1 MGKEGQILQGV
12 AIPTEAVAKSNALKA
27 KRGKTLASLPVF
39 RDAASLLL
47 DVILIVKGGP
57 RSLRGFYDEVIGNTT
72 EIMKTIGMADASLW
86 SPEDRIWYLNNAISL
101 AEVEK
106 SYITTL
112 RKADILS
119 EDAKNKLVALVK
131 RIIAQ
136 LVGWREKTRGEGAVP
151 SVKTNNP
158 EDVND
163 GSQSAS

>member
-112 RKADILS
+112 RKAGILS

-163 GSQSAS
+163 GSQSTS

>member
-57 RSLRGFYDEVIGNTT
+57 RSLRGFYDEVFGNTT
-72 EIMKTIGMADASLW
+72 EIMRTIGMADASLW

-112 RKADILS
+112 RKAGILS

>member
-112 RKADILS
+112 RKAGILS

-136 LVGWREKTRGEGAVP
+136 LVGWREKTQGEGAVP

>member
-12 AIPTEAVAKSNALKA
+12 AIPPEAVAKSNALKA

-47 DVILIVKGGP
+47 EVILIVKGGP
-57 RSLRGFYDEVIGNTT
+57 RSLRGFYDEMISNTT

-112 RKADILS
+112 RKAELLPKDT
-119 EDAKNKLVALVK
+119 DAKMVSLVK

>member
-27 KRGKTLASLPVF
+27 KRRKTLASLPVF

-112 RKADILS
+112 RKAGILS

>member
-12 AIPTEAVAKSNALKA
+12 AIPAEAVAKSNALKA

-112 RKADILS
+112 RKAGILS

-131 RIIAQ
+131 RIIVQ

-163 GSQSAS
+163 GSQSAL

>member
-47 DVILIVKGGP
+47 EVILIVKGGP
-57 RSLRGFYDEVIGNTT
+57 RSLRGFYDEMISNTT

-112 RKADILS
+112 RKAELLPKDT
-119 EDAKNKLVALVK
+119 DAKMVSLVK

-136 LVGWREKTRGEGAVP
+136 LVGWRAKTQGEGAVP

-158 EDVND
+158 EDMKD
-163 GSQSAS
+163 GTQSAL

>member
-12 AIPTEAVAKSNALKA
+12 AIPTEAVAKSNALKV

-112 RKADILS
+112 RKAGILS

>member
-57 RSLRGFYDEVIGNTT
+57 RSLRGFYDELIGNTT

-112 RKADILS
+112 RKAGILS

>member
-12 AIPTEAVAKSNALKA
+12 AIPPEAVAKSNALKA

-57 RSLRGFYDEVIGNTT
+57 RSLRGFYDEMISNTT
-72 EIMKTIGMADASLW
+72 EIMKTIGMADASIW

-112 RKADILS
+112 RKAGILS

-158 EDVND
+158 EDVSD

>member
-112 RKADILS
+112 RKAGILS

>member
-47 DVILIVKGGP
+47 DVILIVKSGP

-112 RKADILS
+112 RKAGILS

>member
-1 MGKEGQILQGV
+1 M
-12 AIPTEAVAKSNALKA
+12 
-27 KRGKTLASLPVF
+27 
-39 RDAASLLL
+39 
-47 DVILIVKGGP
+47 KGGP

-72 EIMKTIGMADASLW
+72 EIMKTLGMADASLW

-112 RKADILS
+112 RKAGILS

>member
-12 AIPTEAVAKSNALKA
+12 AIPAEAVAKSNALKA

-112 RKADILS
+112 RKAGILS

>member
-106 SYITTL
+106 SYITRL
-112 RKADILS
+112 RKAGILS

>member
-72 EIMKTIGMADASLW
+72 EIMKTIGMADASIW
-86 SPEDRIWYLNNAISL
+86 SPEDRVWYLNNAISL

-112 RKADILS
+112 RKAGILS

>member
-72 EIMKTIGMADASLW
+72 EIIKTIGMADASLW

-112 RKADILS
+112 RKAGILS

>member
-12 AIPTEAVAKSNALKA
+12 AIPPEAVAKSNALKA

-47 DVILIVKGGP
+47 EVILIVKGGP
-57 RSLRGFYDEVIGNTT
+57 RSLRGFYDEIIGNTT
-72 EIMKTIGMADASLW
+72 EIMKTIGMADASIW
-86 SPEDRIWYLNNAISL
+86 SPEDRVWYLNNAISL

-112 RKADILS
+112 RKAELLPKDT
-119 EDAKNKLVALVK
+119 DAKMVSLVK

>member
-112 RKADILS
+112 RKAGILS

-163 GSQSAS
+163 GSQRAS

>member
-12 AIPTEAVAKSNALKA
+12 AIPPEAVAKSNALKA

-57 RSLRGFYDEVIGNTT
+57 RSLRGFYDEMISNTT
-72 EIMKTIGMADASLW
+72 EIMKTIGMADASIW

-112 RKADILS
+112 RKAGILS

>member
-106 SYITTL
+106 TYITTL
-112 RKADILS
+112 RKAGILS

>member
-86 SPEDRIWYLNNAISL
+86 GPEDRIWYLNNAISL

-106 SYITTL
+106 TYITTL
-112 RKADILS
+112 RKAGILS

>member
-12 AIPTEAVAKSNALKA
+12 AIPPEAVAKSNALKA

-57 RSLRGFYDEVIGNTT
+57 KSLRGFYDEVIGNTT
-72 EIMKTIGMADASLW
+72 EIMKTIGMADASIW
-86 SPEDRIWYLNNAISL
+86 SPDDRVWYLNNAISL

-112 RKADILS
+112 RKAGILS

>member
-47 DVILIVKGGP
+47 EVILIVKGGP
-57 RSLRGFYDEVIGNTT
+57 RSLRGFYDEMISNTT

-158 EDVND
+158 GDVND

>member
-47 DVILIVKGGP
+47 EVILIVKGGP
-57 RSLRGFYDEVIGNTT
+57 RSLRGFYDEMISNTT

-112 RKADILS
+112 RKAGILS

>member
-12 AIPTEAVAKSNALKA
+12 AIPAEAVAKSNALKA

-112 RKADILS
+112 RKAGILS

-163 GSQSAS
+163 GSQSAL

>member
-112 RKADILS
+112 RKAGILS

-158 EDVND
+158 EDAND

>member
-112 RKADILS
+112 RKEGILS

>member
-1 MGKEGQILQGV
+1 MEKEGQILQGV
-12 AIPTEAVAKSNALKA
+12 AIPPEAVAKSDALKA

-47 DVILIVKGGP
+47 EVILIVKGGP
-57 RSLRGFYDEVIGNTT
+57 KSLRGFYDEIIGNTT
-72 EIMKTIGMADASLW
+72 EIMKTIGMADASIW
-86 SPEDRIWYLNNAISL
+86 SPEDRVWYLNNAISL

-112 RKADILS
+112 RKAGILS
-119 EDAKNKLVALVK
+119 EDAKKKLVALVK

-136 LVGWREKTRGEGAVP
+136 LVGWRAKTRGEGAVP

>member
-86 SPEDRIWYLNNAISL
+86 SPEDRVWYPNNAISL

-112 RKADILS
+112 RKAGILS

-151 SVKTNNP
+151 SVKTKNP

>member
-57 RSLRGFYDEVIGNTT
+57 RSLRGFYDEMISNTT

-112 RKADILS
+112 RKAGILS

>member
-12 AIPTEAVAKSNALKA
+12 AIPPEAVAKSNALKA

-47 DVILIVKGGP
+47 EVILIVKGGP
-57 RSLRGFYDEVIGNTT
+57 KSLRGFYDEIIGNTT
-72 EIMKTIGMADASLW
+72 EIMKTIGMADASIW
-86 SPEDRIWYLNNAISL
+86 SPEDRVWYLNNAISL

-112 RKADILS
+112 RKAELLPKDT
-119 EDAKNKLVALVK
+119 DAKMVSLVK

>member
-12 AIPTEAVAKSNALKA
+12 AIPPEAVAKSNALKA
-27 KRGKTLASLPVF
+27 KRGKTLARLPVF

-47 DVILIVKGGP
+47 GVILIVKGGP
-57 RSLRGFYDEVIGNTT
+57 RSLRGFYDEMISNTT

-112 RKADILS
+112 RKAELLPKDT
-119 EDAKNKLVALVK
+119 DAKMVSLVK

>member
-86 SPEDRIWYLNNAISL
+86 SPEDRVWYLNNAISL

-112 RKADILS
+112 RKAGILS

>member
-86 SPEDRIWYLNNAISL
+86 SPEDRVWYLNNAISL

-106 SYITTL
+106 SYFTAL
-112 RKADILS
+112 RKAGLLPKDS
-119 EDAKNKLVALVK
+119 DDKQKALVK

-136 LVGWREKTRGEGAVP
+136 LVGWRAKTQGEGAVP

-158 EDVND
+158 EDMKD
-163 GSQSAS
+163 GTQSAL

>member
-12 AIPTEAVAKSNALKA
+12 AIPPEAVTKSNALKA

>member
-47 DVILIVKGGP
+47 DVILIVNGGP

-112 RKADILS
+112 RKAGILS

-163 GSQSAS
+163 GSQRAS

>member
-112 RKADILS
+112 RKAGILS
-119 EDAKNKLVALVK
+119 EDAKNKLIALVK